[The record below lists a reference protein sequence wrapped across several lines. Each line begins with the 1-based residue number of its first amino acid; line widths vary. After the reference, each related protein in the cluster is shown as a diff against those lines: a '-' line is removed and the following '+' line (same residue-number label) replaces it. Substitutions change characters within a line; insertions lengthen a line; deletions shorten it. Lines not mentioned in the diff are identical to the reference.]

1 MQNEVQEPQEGR
13 WSPRRPAG
21 PDVIET
27 LRGSEQAATPARS
40 PREEVAGRPATVAS
54 GRNPWRGEAQ
64 GSSGPCVGI
73 SPRAGNGLPERAR
86 PRSCARTVVIKPRA
100 ARANGMWVRGHRE
113 VGSRSA
119 KGNASKGKAQ
129 ERARHETGSR
139 SSGEKESARRA
150 DEPWRR
156 NVPGEANPGRVG
168 SPDRKRCRARN
179 PKGGAATERTQRP
192 ALVKL

>member
-1 MQNEVQEPQEGR
+1 MRNEVQEPQEGR
-13 WSPRRPAG
+13 WSPRRRTG

-27 LRGSEQAATPARS
+27 LRGSETGCDACAKPVRGGCREAGDRRVREEPLEGRS
-40 PREEVAGRPATVAS
+40 PRE
-54 GRNPWRGEAQ
+54 Q
-64 GSSGPCVGI
+64 
-73 SPRAGNGLPERAR
+73 
-86 PRSCARTVVIKPRA
+86 RA
-100 ARANGMWVRGHRE
+100 ARGDLSTGGQRTSGASKTQKPREDRGEQATSRSSERHVGKRPPRG
-113 VGSRSA
+113 GSRSA

-129 ERARHETGSR
+129 ERARHETR
-139 SSGEKESARRA
+139 PWSSGEKQSARRA

-179 PKGGAATERTQRP
+179 PKGGAATERKQRP